1 MARDLLQVWLNL
13 DRIHCY
19 DEGDGWGSAEP
30 YLWTVFF
37 KIDGD
42 GVALTEGLT
51 LSGTGVVRATPG
63 SHGNLGGGDV
73 DGGEDVAVPSALG
86 QWSTTLKPIPVPPS
100 LEPLAGDDL
109 GGVVGVACVL
119 MEEDNVTDAGAE
131 AGHAALNVGVQ
142 AAIDDIIA
150 TRTFTKPDID
160 DDEIDAYMDAI
171 QSAVEDAIQSQQNF
185 FEDIWSWLNKDDL
198 IGSRVFR
205 FKHDELAE
213 GNVID
218 FSQRWEQDGDWEIF
232 GSVNASVLCP
242 AEAAA
247 GLGEIVAEIFK
258 RSERS
263 MRSFRDREFA
273 HASELPRWWALA
285 ERNAPQ
291 LLSALSREPELQESA
306 AALMQAAV
314 EAVENRDRKLPD
326 ELFEHADRLLTK
338 MQSIGSRRTRMDAS
352 RTLAVLQHL
361 RGKTGDQAIELF
373 SNVAPSRTP
382 RPRKDVGH
390 LLVPELRPPR
400 TMLRPRRD

>member
-1 MARDLLQVWLNL
+1 
-13 DRIHCY
+13 
-19 DEGDGWGSAEP
+19 
-30 YLWTVFF
+30 
-37 KIDGD
+37 
-42 GVALTEGLT
+42 
-51 LSGTGVVRATPG
+51 
-63 SHGNLGGGDV
+63 
-73 DGGEDVAVPSALG
+73 
-86 QWSTTLKPIPVPPS
+86 
-100 LEPLAGDDL
+100 
-109 GGVVGVACVL
+109 
-119 MEEDNVTDAGAE
+119 
-131 AGHAALNVGVQ
+131 
-142 AAIDDIIA
+142 
-150 TRTFTKPDID
+150 
-160 DDEIDAYMDAI
+160 MDAV

-213 GNVID
+213 GNVIE
-218 FSQRWEQDGDWEIF
+218 FSQRWHRDGDWEIF

-242 AEAAA
+242 AEAVA
-247 GLGEIVAEIFK
+247 GVGEIVAEIFK
-258 RSERS
+258 RSEGS
-263 MRSFRDREFA
+263 MRSFRDREFG

-291 LLSALSREPELQESA
+291 LLFALSTEPELQESA

-314 EAVENRDRKLPD
+314 EAAENRDRKLPD
-326 ELFEHADRLLTK
+326 ELFEHADHLLTR
-338 MQSIGSRRTRMDAS
+338 MQSMGRPRTRMDAS

-400 TMLRPRRD
+400 TVLRPPRDQ